1 MASTQTFDPAK
12 AGFRVADTPIT
23 RKPRRPSTRAV
34 KRPQYADAVWFS
46 FNQGHAL
53 EVTVPVRA
61 VADTIRKLKTAARFL
76 ERTEQAEVRVQISV
90 EEVDDEPGKARHSLV
105 KFLGH
110 EPWLLG
116 RRVSKVE
123 AEAREAGQQAAEDVI
138 AARTDQPAR
147 PRHRRTT
154 AGTRGSHARR
164 TALRDPVVRAVITRS
179 QPLRPVTCRMRGL
192 RCFRPSFSATHT
204 RFSMVIAS
212 GLPGRYHLLTPTEML
227 GG

>member
-1 MASTQTFDPAK
+1 
-12 AGFRVADTPIT
+12 
-23 RKPRRPSTRAV
+23 
-34 KRPQYADAVWFS
+34 VWFS
-46 FNQGHAL
+46 FKNGHPL

-90 EEVDDEPGKARHSLV
+90 EEVADEPGKARHSVV

-123 AEAREAGQQAAEDVI
+123 ADAREAGREAAEDVI
-138 AARTDQPAR
+138 AARADQ

-164 TALRDPVVRAVITRS
+164 SALRDPVVRAVITRS
-179 QPLRPVTCRMRGL
+179 QPLRPVTDRMRGL
-192 RCFRPSFSATHT
+192 RCFTPSFSTAHT
-204 RFSMVIAS
+204 RFLMVIA
-212 GLPGRYHLLTPTEML
+212 T
-227 GG
+227 